1 MRNLMR
7 SSDTKEVASMGDPE
21 DLKKDEETL
30 KDMTQETIA
39 EEQAK
44 EPEEKEV
51 DPIRPGEGD
60 QPEVA

>member
-1 MRNLMR
+1 
-7 SSDTKEVASMGDPE
+7 MGDPE

-44 EPEEKEV
+44 EPEEKEK
-51 DPIRPGEGD
+51 DPIRPGEGG